1 MSKIV
6 YKKRPNPIAKQLR
19 DPRYKPRVTRDR
31 TKYARKD
38 SEKQNTLAI
47 DEFRSVFRKWK

>member
-38 SEKQNTLAI
+38 SEKQKTLAI

>member
-1 MSKIV
+1 MSKII
-6 YKKRPNPIAKQLR
+6 YKTPQNPIAKKLH

-31 TKYARKD
+31 TKYGRND
-38 SEKQNTLAI
+38 SERPKTLAI